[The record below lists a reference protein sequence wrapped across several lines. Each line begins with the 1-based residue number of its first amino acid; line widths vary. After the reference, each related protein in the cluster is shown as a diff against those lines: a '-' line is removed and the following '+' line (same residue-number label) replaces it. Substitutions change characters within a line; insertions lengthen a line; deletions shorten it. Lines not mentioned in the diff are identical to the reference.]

1 MNWFQSII
9 EQTQQYLLGIMLIL
23 NTLTRLILEYLIFF
37 PFFSVAI
44 EMHFQIGISFL
55 CIHKKLI
62 PIFRFRVNFLGQI
75 FVVVPMWYFVGV
87 CHNLLVDMVFIN
99 INNNNFIVCRF
110 WLTYPSWNLN
120 DLNEKICIKKNF
132 CKHSFKLLM

>member
-23 NTLTRLILEYLIFF
+23 NTVTRLILEYLIFF

-55 CIHKKLI
+55 CIHSTSYLYI
-62 PIFRFRVNFLGQI
+62 QVGYLLLRPTFSEFFFRFRVNFLG
-75 FVVVPMWYFVGV
+75 
-87 CHNLLVDMVFIN
+87 
-99 INNNNFIVCRF
+99 
-110 WLTYPSWNLN
+110 
-120 DLNEKICIKKNF
+120 
-132 CKHSFKLLM
+132 